1 MPDLAALAAVAR
13 GLLPPGCGLGVA
25 DPRAD
30 HPAFPGE
37 QVQGVPKRLAEF
49 RAGRF
54 AARAALAELGLPPRA
69 LPTGPDRAPI
79 WPQGVQGSITHSDA
93 LCLAVA
99 GRLPGIGVDLEPDL
113 PLDPALRDLVL
124 RPEEQRA
131 SDAQAKLIFSAKEAA
146 YKAQYPQSRQI
157 FDFQAMQITL
167 GDGRFTAR
175 FALPVAPFAVGT
187 ALQGRWA
194 IVSGHVLTL
203 ALA

>member
-69 LPTGPDRAPI
+69 LPAGPDRAPI
-79 WPQGVQGSITHSDA
+79 WPLGVQGSITHSDA

-124 RPEEQRA
+124 RPEEQGA
-131 SDAQAKLIFSAKEAA
+131 SDAAAKLIFSAKEAA
-146 YKAQYPQSRQI
+146 YKAQYPHSRQV
-157 FDFQAMQITL
+157 FDFQGLQITL
-167 GDGRFTAR
+167 QPGGFTAR
-175 FALPVAPFAVGT
+175 FALPVAPFAAGA

>member
-69 LPTGPDRAPI
+69 LPAGPDRAPI
-79 WPQGVQGSITHSDA
+79 WPLGVQGSITHSDA

-124 RPEEQRA
+124 RPEEQGA
-131 SDAQAKLIFSAKEAA
+131 SDAEAKLIFSAKEAA
-146 YKAQYPQSRQI
+146 YKAQYPHSRQV
-157 FDFQAMQITL
+157 FDFQGLQIVL
-167 GDGRFTAR
+167 GDGRFAAR
-175 FALPVAPFAVGT
+175 FALPVAPFAVG
-187 ALQGRWA
+187 AEIRGRWA
-194 IVSGHVLTL
+194 RVADHLLTL
-203 ALA
+203 ALL